1 MDTSVAV
8 RKRPK
13 KILKDIYLNTK
24 KEHLKVSPTR
34 DSVDLL
40 GKCIRVKPQIKSRA
54 CKAIVERSVDTGVA
68 VRKRPMNILDDIYL
82 SMKRN

>member
-1 MDTSVAV
+1 MVDTSVAV

-40 GKCIRVKPQIKSRA
+40 GKCIRLKPVIQSRA
-54 CKAIVERSVDTGVA
+54 CKAIVERSVDSGGA
-68 VRKRPMNILDDIYL
+68 VRKR
-82 SMKRN
+82 SMKIL